1 VNITC
6 ILFHVFIYK
15 RKECLEKALCFPA
28 YSVGYLGADQ
38 VRIFAKSVPY
48 GV

>member
-1 VNITC
+1 MHAIFMYSFVRWEGTP
-6 ILFHVFIYK
+6 V
-15 RKECLEKALCFPA
+15 EKKHCSAV